1 MWSKL
6 CILIQICCQS
16 FISSLGTNLWEHLRL
31 SCCLHMNF
39 GTVYTTQN
47 CQYVWCISNDYMQA
61 NGNIFHWSYRLGRFV
76 RRMRILRSVFI
87 ACDQVRACV
96 RTRSR
101 ACVREQNTEKFG
113 LSSSLLPSLHLL
125 PCFAFFALFF
135 FLSRAVRRKRKKLE
149 SCCD

>member
-6 CILIQICCQS
+6 YILIQICCQS
-16 FISSLGTNLWEHLRL
+16 FISSLGTNIFVFRAAFTWILGP
-31 SCCLHMNF
+31 F
-39 GTVYTTQN
+39 IIYTTQN
-47 CQYVWCISNDYMQA
+47 CQCVWCINNDYMQA

-96 RTRSR
+96 RARSR

-135 FLSRAVRRKRKKLE
+135 FLLRAVRRKRKKLE